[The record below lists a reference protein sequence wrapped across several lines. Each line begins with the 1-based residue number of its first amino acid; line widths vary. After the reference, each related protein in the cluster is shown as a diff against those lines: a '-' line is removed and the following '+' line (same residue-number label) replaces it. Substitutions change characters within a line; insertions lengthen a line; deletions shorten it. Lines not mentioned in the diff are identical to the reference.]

1 MTSETRRGWHTLGW
15 ALGTVAGA
23 VGVVALAAAF
33 GVSVVF
39 MAMLVVWALAEEGWA

>member
-1 MTSETRRGWHTLGW
+1 MTSERRRGWHTLGW

-23 VGVVALAAAF
+23 VGVVALATAF

-39 MAMLVVWALAEEGWA
+39 MAMLAVWAIEELS